1 MCVPNV
7 CVCVGVFSLTVCGS
21 VGEIVNLTIINFYYC
36 ILIYLIGFVLLVE
49 KIVKERK
56 TNVKLNKCTI
66 VHAFPF
72 VCVFDLIL
80 IVSHVGGSR
89 IKLL

>member
-1 MCVPNV
+1 MRERRGNCKLNNNK
-7 CVCVGVFSLTVCGS
+7 F
-21 VGEIVNLTIINFYYC
+21 
-36 ILIYLIGFVLLVE
+36 LLLHFNIFDWFCSSCCRIE

-80 IVSHVGGSR
+80 IVSHGSGSR
-89 IKLL
+89 IKCIIIVVNEFR